1 MSCLK
6 EKKINDDPTL
16 KKNFFEKYSVMASV
30 GNNFKQVQKDKSGDI
45 TFFWFDCDNWIKKRL
60 EIL

>member
-16 KKNFFEKYSVMASV
+16 KKSFFEKYSVMASV
-30 GNNFKQVQKDKSGDI
+30 GNNFK
-45 TFFWFDCDNWIKKRL
+45 
-60 EIL
+60 